1 MKIGVLGGTFDPV
14 HIGHIKAA
22 EAVTAC
28 LGLDEILFV
37 PAGQPWFKAGSRIT
51 PAAHRV
57 AMLRLA
63 LEDKPRFQLSAMEIE
78 RSGPTYTVETITEIN
93 GRLDTAAE
101 LYFIMG
107 WDNLAQLPRW
117 REPSRLITLC
127 RIVAVRRVDFPEPDL
142 AKLETAIP
150 GLAARVILL
159 YEPRIDVNASKIRQ
173 RLAGG
178 ETITGMVPE
187 TVERYIASHGLYRQF
202 STP

>member
-14 HIGHIKAA
+14 HLGHLKAA
-22 EAVTAC
+22 EAVTAR
-28 LGLDEILFV
+28 LGLDETLFM
-37 PAGQPWFKAGSRIT
+37 PAGQPWLKAGARIT

-63 LEDKPRFQLSAMEIE
+63 LEGKPPFRLSTMEIE
-78 RSGPTYTVETITEIN
+78 RPGPTYTV
-93 GRLDTAAE
+93 DTMAELKDKIGMATE

-159 YEPRIDVNASKIRQ
+159 HEPRIDINSSKIRQ
-173 RLAGG
+173 RLASG
-178 ETITGMVPE
+178 EPIGGMVPE
-187 TVERYIASHGLYRQF
+187 TVVAYIAAHGLYR
-202 STP
+202 

>member
-14 HIGHIKAA
+14 HLGHLKAA
-22 EAVTAC
+22 EAVAAY
-28 LGLDEILFV
+28 LGLDETLFM
-37 PAGQPWFKAGSRIT
+37 PAGQPWVKAGTRIT

-63 LEDKPRFQLSAMEIE
+63 LEDNPLFRLSTMEID
-78 RSGPTYTVETITEIN
+78 RLGPTYTVDTITELK
-93 GRLDTAAE
+93 GQLDTAAE

-142 AKLETAIP
+142 AKLEIAIP

-159 YEPRIDVNASKIRQ
+159 HEPRIDVNASKIRQ

-187 TVERYIASHGLYRQF
+187 TVGEYIAAHGLYRG
-202 STP
+202 S